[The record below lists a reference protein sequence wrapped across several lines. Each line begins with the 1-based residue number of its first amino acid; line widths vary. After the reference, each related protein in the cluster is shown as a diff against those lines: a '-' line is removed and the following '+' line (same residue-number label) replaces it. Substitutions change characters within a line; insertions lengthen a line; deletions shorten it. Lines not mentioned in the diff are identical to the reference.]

1 MKLKISPYAE
11 EDLQESV
18 SFYNSQQQDLG
29 NTFFQEINR
38 SFDRIKDKP
47 ALCQKVRKNLRRFT
61 VARFPFIIFFVEKDE
76 ICYVLA
82 VFHSSR
88 NPRIISE
95 RYKSIK

>member
-61 VARFPFIIFFVEKDE
+61 VTQFPFIIFFVEKDDT
-76 ICYVLA
+76 CYVIA
-82 VFHSSR
+82 IFHSSR
-88 NPRIISE
+88 NPKIISE
-95 RYKSIK
+95 RYKSIQ